1 MKHLILTFC
10 FVSLAANMFAAGE
23 NNTTYWNLGNKA
35 YAQKQ
40 FDSAVFYYSK
50 IVSRQ
55 PANALVYYNLGNA
68 FYRSNM
74 ISNAV
79 LNYERA
85 LLFNPSLQIAEDN
98 LNLAKSRIPNAL
110 KQRPEI
116 FFINWWKSS
125 TAGDTA
131 TKWAVLSLLAFLS
144 FLTLIF
150 LNSQNKAKIPGQV
163 FLLMP
168 VLIFILLLFS
178 FTAANNANSCNK
190 AVTMNPTTIM
200 TLAPNDYKGQVIIPE
215 ATTVETGETKGNWI
229 AVTLPDNREGW
240 VQKAELTFVMPS
252 IKK

>member
-10 FVSLAANMFAAGE
+10 FVWLTANIFAAGE
-23 NNTTYWNLGNKA
+23 NISPYWKLGNKA
-35 YAQKQ
+35 YTQKQ
-40 FDSAVFYYSK
+40 YDSAVFYYSK
-50 IVSRQ
+50 ILRQQ

-68 FYRSNM
+68 YYRNNM

-85 LLFNPSLQIAEDN
+85 LFYNPSLQIAEDN

-116 FFINWWKSS
+116 FFINWWESS
-125 TAGDTA
+125 TAGNTA
-131 TKWAVLSLLAFLS
+131 TKWALLNLVVFLS

-150 LNSQNKAKIPGQV
+150 LDSRNKNKIPGQV
-163 FLLMP
+163 FFFIP
-168 VLIFILLLFS
+168 VLICILLFCS
-178 FTAANNANSCNK
+178 FTAANNAKSSNK
-190 AVTMNPTTIM
+190 AVTMNATTIM
-200 TLAPNDYKGQVIIPE
+200 TLAPNNYKGQVIIPE
-215 ATTVETGETKGNWI
+215 ATTVETGAIKGNWI

-240 VQKAELTFVMPS
+240 VQKAELTFVLPS